1 MYDPLTGEN
10 KEDGQSRLGR
20 EVANYNQTRQAESMD
35 HKMEALRAQVAAMQ
49 AAMGAIS
56 STFTHIIEDLDKLVS
71 RSEFDPVRY
80 IVYGACFSALAGM
93 VFYTLSKA
101 LLK

>member
-10 KEDGQSRLGR
+10 KEDGVGRLSR
-20 EVANYNQTRQAESMD
+20 EVFDYNETRKAENMD
-35 HKMEALRAQVAAMQ
+35 QKMEALRKQVATMQ
-49 AAMGAIS
+49 ASMGAIS
-56 STFTHIIEDLDKLVS
+56 STFFHINEDLDKLVS

-93 VFYTLSKA
+93 VFYTLSRVLIK
-101 LLK
+101 